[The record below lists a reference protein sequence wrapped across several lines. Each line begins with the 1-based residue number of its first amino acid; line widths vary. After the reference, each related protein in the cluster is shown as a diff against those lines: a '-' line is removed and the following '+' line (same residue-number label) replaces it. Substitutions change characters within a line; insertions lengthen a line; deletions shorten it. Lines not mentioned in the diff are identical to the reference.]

1 MAGSRD
7 KLAVAPPA
15 VRRLREGMM
24 VKHAA
29 GILIALLVLAEPALA
44 HHVMGGATP
53 TTFWDGLLSG
63 IGHPIVGL
71 DHLAALVAVGCLAAT
86 QPKAAIPITGYVL
99 ATVIGAG
106 AHVGEA
112 TVPNAEV
119 FVALSVIAL
128 GLAVFRKSPL
138 RRDVTFAL
146 FAAAGL
152 VNGYALGESIAGAEQ
167 TPIVAYFIGL
177 AVIQSALALAVL
189 YGVRMLTGRAAVQLL
204 TMRVV
209 GAFAVGAGAAV
220 LLQYYVTG
228 A

>member
-1 MAGSRD
+1 MIR
-7 KLAVAPPA
+7 
-15 VRRLREGMM
+15 
-24 VKHAA
+24 HTT
-29 GILIALLVLAEPALA
+29 GILIALIFLAEPALA

-63 IGHPIVGL
+63 VGHPVIGL

-86 QPKAAIPITGYVL
+86 QPTVTIPIVGYVL
-99 ATVIGAG
+99 ATLIGAG
-106 AHVGEA
+106 AHIGEA

-119 FVALSVIAL
+119 FVALSVVAL
-128 GLAVFRKSPL
+128 GLAVFRKNPL
-138 RRDVTFAL
+138 RRDVAVAL

-152 VNGYALGESIAGAEQ
+152 LNGYALGESIAGAAQ

-177 AVIQSALALAVL
+177 AAIQTAIMLAVL

-204 TMRVV
+204 AMRVI
-209 GAFAVGAGAAV
+209 GAFAIGAGAAV
-220 LLQYYVTG
+220 LLQRYVTG